1 MKVKK
6 TIRRVLT
13 KAVQRRNVM
22 EKSRTLILNL
32 SPTHIDIDEAAT
44 IAFNARTIRS
54 RYNKKRDLLM
64 LEFDTPQDKLR
75 YLKRLPQSLW
85 NRNCV
90 VFDYPATQLELWR
103 LESLG

>member
-1 MKVKK
+1 MKVKQ

-13 KAVQRRNVM
+13 KAVQQRNVL
-22 EKSRTLILNL
+22 EKSRTLVLNL
-32 SPTHIDIDEAAT
+32 SPSNIDIDEAAT

-64 LEFDTPQDKLR
+64 LEFDSPREKLR
-75 YLKRLPQSLW
+75 YLKQLPRWLW

-90 VFDYPATQLELWR
+90 VFDYPAAQLELWR